1 MPLTFPEFEQPKR
14 DASPGSHHRR
24 LQGGAIRAGIFG
36 LSDGL
41 LTNVSLILGVAGAHP
56 APGIVRLAGL
66 AGLVAGAF
74 SMAAGEFVSMSAQS
88 ELITRDLDVERND
101 LANRPEEELR
111 ELTAIYTARGVD
123 AETAQ
128 RVAAQ
133 LMRDP
138 ELALETHAREELGV
152 SPAVLGSPVR
162 AAVASFIAFALG
174 ALIPLVPWFF
184 VSGAVAASA
193 SIVLA
198 GVATIGTGA
207 TIARLA
213 ERSVVRGAAR
223 QLAISIAA
231 AAVTYAV
238 GALAGERVSA

>member
-1 MPLTFPEFEQPKR
+1 MEQPEAGSAPR
-14 DASPGSHHRR
+14 SHHRN
-24 LQGGAIRAGIFG
+24 LQGGSMRAGIFG

-88 ELITRDLDVERND
+88 ELITRDLDVERTGLVD
-101 LANRPEEELR
+101 RPEQELL
-111 ELTAIYTARGVD
+111 ELTAMYTARGVD
-123 AETAQ
+123 PETAQ
-128 RVAAQ
+128 RVASQ

-138 ELALETHAREELGV
+138 ELALETHGREELGIGAA
-152 SPAVLGSPVR
+152 SLGSPIRV
-162 AAVASFIAFALG
+162 AGASFIAFALG

-184 VSGAVAASA
+184 ASGVVAGFVS
-193 SIVLA
+193 IILA
-198 GVATIGTGA
+198 GVATLGAGA

-213 ERSVVRGAAR
+213 ERPLVRGAVR
-223 QLAISIAA
+223 QLAVSIAA

-238 GALAGERVSA
+238 GALAGGRIAG